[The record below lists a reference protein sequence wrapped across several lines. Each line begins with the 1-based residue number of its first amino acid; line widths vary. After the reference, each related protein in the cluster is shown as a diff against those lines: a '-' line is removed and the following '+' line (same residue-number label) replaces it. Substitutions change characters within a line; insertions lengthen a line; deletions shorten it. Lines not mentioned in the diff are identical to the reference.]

1 MAKRKQKSKRKRDDV
16 TVTSVD
22 DEEGELVTHD
32 DLLEPQEQLS
42 NKRHDAAEL
51 IMKKAGVEDG
61 TSSPVNNDI
70 DHNIREIRAILKM
83 NAEILD
89 RCKDFMG
96 GTKIKDDGGSA
107 LSPSSSDDDSDEE
120 ETADVDSNS
129 SEEEDSV
136 EDDIEHVE
144 ADDVEADDV
153 EAETE
158 DENSAEEVKNSKVE
172 WHTSFNRIAYEVV
185 TTRAR
190 QNCTQVITS
199 PKRTTKAFNTT
210 PLSKLPQGL
219 DVIIVSN
226 NMTGKKLSSF
236 IDFEVFFERALL
248 LHETVLEAFLPKLK
262 EHLMSIQ
269 VCLGEID
276 SWVIQEP
283 QGNISFLE
291 ETFETKM
298 EIPDDNVTLGRHKC
312 SCETHDP
319 NEICLYPY
327 CGRKFCNHYKRRCNK
342 ESRKMFFY
350 CEYYQLLKQCDG
362 KGKYETSFDLT
373 NEKEKVRL
381 KKFLEFMASG

>member
-1 MAKRKQKSKRKRDDV
+1 MAKRKHKLKRKRDD
-16 TVTSVD
+16 
-22 DEEGELVTHD
+22 LP
-32 DLLEPQEQLS
+32 EPQEQLS
-42 NKRHDAAEL
+42 NNRHDAAAL

-61 TSSPVNNDI
+61 TNSPVNNDI

-89 RCKDFMG
+89 RCMKFMV
-96 GTKIKDDGGSA
+96 
-107 LSPSSSDDDSDEE
+107 
-120 ETADVDSNS
+120 ET
-129 SEEEDSV
+129 EV
-136 EDDIEHVE
+136 EDDVEH
-144 ADDVEADDV
+144 VEADDV

-172 WHTSFNRIAYEVV
+172 CHTLFNRIAYEVV

-199 PKRTTKAFNTT
+199 PIRTTKAFNTT
-210 PLSKLPQGL
+210 PLSKLPEGL
-219 DVIIVSN
+219 DGIIVSN

-248 LHETVLEAFLPKLK
+248 LHDTVLEAFLPKLK

-298 EIPDDNVTLGRHKC
+298 EMPDDNITLGPHQCKC
-312 SCETHDP
+312 AKHDP
-319 NEICLYPY
+319 SEICLYPN
-327 CGRKFCNHYKRRCNK
+327 CGRMFCNHYKRRCDK
-342 ESRKMFFY
+342 ESRKRYFY

-362 KGKYETSFDLT
+362 KGKYETSFNLT
-373 NEKEKVRL
+373 NEKVRL
-381 KKFLEFMASG
+381 KKFLDFMASG